1 MTTSSRARDSAFPW
15 LPWAGILSALP
26 AHNRSVALS
35 EKLDT
40 LPLRP
45 GVYLFKDAGG
55 QVLYVG
61 KARVLRDRVRSYFQA
76 SRPAELHKIRMVE
89 EVADL
94 DLVVTDTEMEALA
107 LENNFIKRHKPPYN
121 VRLRDDKNHPYLK
134 LTLAEE
140 YPRLYVV
147 RRPAEDGNVYG
158 GPYIPASLG
167 RKTSGL
173 VHKLF
178 GIRSCKEALNGRR
191 PRPCLQY
198 QINRCL
204 APCVAEVCS
213 LDRYRQSCEDARLF
227 LEGRTEEVVKRLRG
241 EMEAAAAGDR
251 FEEAASLRDQVR
263 ALERL
268 ETPQKITTT
277 ELEERDLFGVHAE
290 GDRAAVQA
298 FSVRD
303 GKVVAREGFLL
314 DRLTEP
320 ETVLATTIQ
329 QFYAAGRYVPRELLV
344 AEEVPDRE
352 LLEQWLSQTTRDP
365 GADPHAPAGGEAAP
379 ARARGPKRQAGLRP
393 GVETPA
399 PAVPGDPAR
408 PAGPA
413 RPRGGAAPHRVFR
426 HLEHPGLGHRGVHGG
441 LRGRPAQEVR
451 LPQVPDQE
459 RERRPRR
466 FRLHARGGGPALPA
480 AARGGEG
487 PARPR
492 ARRRGQGPAR
502 GGRGGPRRA
511 GPRRPAPREPG
522 QAGGAHLRAGPRRAH
537 RLAAQLAGIAARA
550 AGQGRG
556 PPLRRGLPP
565 QGALGA
571 HDPLGARRHPGG
583 GTGQAARAALA
594 LRLGPR
600 RAGRERGRAGKRRW
614 ARPRPPG
621 SAPTSTGPRGSS

>member
-1 MTTSSRARDSAFPW
+1 
-15 LPWAGILSALP
+15 
-26 AHNRSVALS
+26 VALS
-35 EKLDT
+35 DKLDT

-76 SRPAELHKIRMVE
+76 SRPSELHKIRMVE

-134 LTLAEE
+134 LTLTEE
-140 YPRLYVV
+140 YPRLYIV

-178 GIRSCKEALNGRR
+178 GIRSCKETLNGRR

-204 APCVAEVCS
+204 APCVAEICS

-227 LEGRTEEVVKRLRG
+227 LEGRTEEVVRRLRG
-241 EMEAAAAGDR
+241 EMEVAAAGDR

-263 ALERL
+263 ALTRL

-277 ELEERDLFGVHAE
+277 ELEERDLFGVYAE

-329 QFYAAGRYVPRELLV
+329 QFYAAGRYVPREILV
-344 AEEVPDRE
+344 AEEVPDRD
-352 LLEQWLSQTTRDP
+352 LLEQWLSQRRGTLVRIRTPQRGEKLRLLELVVRNAKLAFDLEWKHPRRQSQEILRALRDMLDLEVEP
-365 GADPHAPAGGEAAP
+365 RRIECFDISNIQGSDIVASMVAFEDAQPRKSDYRKFRIRSVSGAPDDFASMREVVGRRYRRLLEEGKELPDLVLIDGGKGQLGAAAEALDELGLGDQPLASLAKREELIFVRGRNEPIALPRSSPVLQLVQRVRDEAHRFAVGYHRKARSARTIHSELDDIAG
-379 ARARGPKRQAGLRP
+379 
-393 GVETPA
+393 V
-399 PAVPGDPAR
+399 
-408 PAGPA
+408 GPA
-413 RPRGGAAPHRVFR
+413 KRRALLR
-426 HLEHPGLGHRGVHGG
+426 HFGSVRGV
-441 LRGRPAQEVR
+441 RGASEAELASAVGK
-451 LPQVPDQE
+451 
-459 RERRPRR
+459 
-466 FRLHARGGGPALPA
+466 AT
-480 AARGGEG
+480 AARV
-487 PARPR
+487 
-492 ARRRGQGPAR
+492 
-502 GGRGGPRRA
+502 
-511 GPRRPAPREPG
+511 
-522 QAGGAHLRAGPRRAH
+522 RAH
-537 RLAAQLAGIAARA
+537 FDGV
-550 AGQGRG
+550 
-556 PPLRRGLPP
+556 
-565 QGALGA
+565 
-571 HDPLGARRHPGG
+571 
-583 GTGQAARAALA
+583 
-594 LRLGPR
+594 PR
-600 RAGRERGRAGKRRW
+600 
-614 ARPRPPG
+614 
-621 SAPTSTGPRGSS
+621 